1 MRDDILM
8 ATYGTLNSIAEVRAY
23 WSGHLGHEYVPSS
36 HSANL
41 GYVAGDSWCFYR
53 VQK

>member
-8 ATYGTLNSIAEVRAY
+8 TTYGTLNSIAEVRAY
-23 WSGHLGHEYVPSS
+23 WSEHLDHEYVLSS

-41 GYVAGDSWCFYR
+41 GYVAGD
-53 VQK
+53 